1 MIWHTNNLQKN
12 VVKASGLYNA
22 KLYSDAISLFRNV
35 YTSEVVSV
43 AEQHGL
49 EVTHD
54 YHNKKAIALPAT
66 LSILVGNKIGERG
79 SGERVSLYSPYPFP
93 WREKTGGLIDE
104 FRKKAWSH
112 LSQNPGTPYYDFHIE
127 NNKNF
132 LRYAVADKMDAG
144 CINCHNSYPGTPKT
158 DWKTGDVRGILEIT
172 IPMDQI
178 INKTDDDLL
187 FTVVI
192 YSTLAMLGVIGII
205 FMISK
210 HKDEANTLEDAV
222 KKRTAELEQEKI
234 KAIKANQAKT
244 EFLSNMSHELRTP
257 LNAILGFGQLLEMNV
272 STDLEKENCKE
283 ILVAGNHL
291 LYLINE
297 VLDLAKIEA
306 GTLSI
311 NIAPVSV
318 DKIINESLSLVT
330 STAKDKNV
338 YINEY
343 NPTNFYVNADYSR
356 LKQVLLN
363 LLSNAIK
370 YNKNDG
376 SVTINVTCTNPGTI
390 RISVTDTGHGLND
403 NQQLNLF
410 RPFERVGAENK
421 GIDGVGIGLAI
432 SKQLIELMNGRIG
445 LHSVSNKGS
454 TFWIELNSVNGDKNS
469 N

>member
-1 MIWHTNNLQKN
+1 M
-12 VVKASGLYNA
+12 
-22 KLYSDAISLFRNV
+22 
-35 YTSEVVSV
+35 E
-43 AEQHGL
+43 
-49 EVTHD
+49 
-54 YHNKKAIALPAT
+54 
-66 LSILVGNKIGERG
+66 
-79 SGERVSLYSPYPFP
+79 
-93 WREKTGGLIDE
+93 
-104 FRKKAWSH
+104 
-112 LSQNPGTPYYDFHIE
+112 
-127 NNKNF
+127 
-132 LRYAVADKMDAG
+132 AG